1 MRRFQINNMSD
12 SCVFLTYDEVVEF
25 GAYLRTGQRLT
36 CDNIYSELIEHVV
49 FRYTDS
55 EIAIFIQYGIEPTD
69 DPIIVDVYN
78 AKDNTLIFSGDHLDE
93 SVLPEPTE
101 EYIFQESIEVV
112 AEVIRFPLPEGM
124 KGTDKYVVVPE
135 IRSDADRL
143 RDLADSIDG
152 TIGKR
157 IVLSGIPCDID
168 TKELL
173 TFTLEKDESR
183 YRRGLDVLKSFEM
196 ENVTLLNDDAFTFLQ
211 EYQDKKY
218 PKFDYIFLD
227 AGKKDYLS
235 YLPIID
241 EIIAQGGF
249 LICDNTF
256 FNGKVAIEEDQLTK
270 SYIKSVPLLKKFNIE
285 LGKSNLYNTS
295 YFWIG
300 DGMSLSIRK

>member
-1 MRRFQINNMSD
+1 MRRFQVNNISD
-12 SCVFLTYDEVVEF
+12 SYVFLTYDEVVEF
-25 GAYLRTGQRLT
+25 GAYLRTCQRT
-36 CDNIYSELIEHVV
+36 TRDNIYSELIEHVV

-124 KGTDKYVVVPE
+124 KGTDKYVVAPE
-135 IRSDADRL
+135 VRSDADRL
-143 RDLADSIDG
+143 RDLADNIDG

-173 TFTLEKDESR
+173 TFTLEKD
-183 YRRGLDVLKSFEM
+183 D
-196 ENVTLLNDDAFTFLQ
+196 
-211 EYQDKKY
+211 
-218 PKFDYIFLD
+218 IFLFKNENPENGIVIHCGVMID
-227 AGKKDYLS
+227 QDYCELMTS
-235 YLPIID
+235 PKREKILVNSRLRAKYCYMIKQNRTEKI
-241 EIIAQGGF
+241 
-249 LICDNTF
+249 F
-256 FNGKVAIEEDQLTK
+256 FNKDFTEYESDYYEQILD
-270 SYIKSVPLLKKFNIE
+270 SYIDNLEDNI
-285 LGKSNLYNTS
+285 KVMDDDDD
-295 YFWIG
+295 F
-300 DGMSLSIRK
+300 